1 MLVHGYVIKKEKS
14 SLDILD
20 KVGEIKGLILNIYT

>member
-1 MLVHGYVIKKEKS
+1 MKKEKS

>member
-1 MLVHGYVIKKEKS
+1 M
-14 SLDILD
+14 LD